1 MIADLTDPN
10 GRRAGEGR
18 RTDAPS
24 NRSFGW
30 RFTVFFALVG
40 LYSLWREGTSYPWML
55 GLAGVTAAMTMVRP
69 RWLTPLNRAW
79 TRFGELLDRVV
90 CPLVLGIIFYGA
102 FTPIGL
108 VMRLAWRDAMKR
120 RFEPGVPIYWVE
132 RDPPGPVDD
141 SFPEQF

>member
-1 MIADLTDPN
+1 
-10 GRRAGEGR
+10 
-18 RTDAPS
+18 
-24 NRSFGW
+24 
-30 RFTVFFALVG
+30 
-40 LYSLWREGTSYPWML
+40 ML

-90 CPLVLGIIFYGA
+90 CPLVLGIIFYGV
-102 FTPIGL
+102 FTPVGL
-108 VMRLAWRDAMKR
+108 VMRMAGRDIMKR
-120 RFEPGVPIYWVE
+120 RFEPGTPTYWVE